1 MVQTISR
8 RMFLVFGGCALVT
21 PSISLSVEVPSLLD
35 HILLGCSD
43 LGRGI
48 EFVEEGT
55 GAHAAFG
62 GVHPGAGTQNALLS
76 LGDRRYL
83 EKVDFG
89 SHFTGFGKSELTVR
103 LLRLD

>member
-8 RMFLVFGGCALVT
+8 RMFLVLGGCALVT

-48 EFVEEGT
+48 EFV
-55 GAHAAFG
+55 
-62 GVHPGAGTQNALLS
+62 S
-76 LGDRRYL
+76 KR
-83 EKVDFG
+83 
-89 SHFTGFGKSELTVR
+89 
-103 LLRLD
+103 

>member
-8 RMFLVFGGCALVT
+8 RMFLVLGGCALVT

-62 GVHPGAGTQNALLS
+62 GVHPGGGTQNALLS

-83 EKVDFG
+83 D
-89 SHFTGFGKSELTVR
+89 
-103 LLRLD
+103 

>member
-8 RMFLVFGGCALVT
+8 RMFLVLGGCALVT

-55 GAHAAFG
+55 GSHAAFG
-62 GVHPGAGTQNALLS
+62 GVYPGECTQASFLS

-83 EKVDFG
+83 EIIR
-89 SHFTGFGKSELTVR
+89 HNHAQPHAE
-103 LLRLD
+103 LLRRLKTQIV